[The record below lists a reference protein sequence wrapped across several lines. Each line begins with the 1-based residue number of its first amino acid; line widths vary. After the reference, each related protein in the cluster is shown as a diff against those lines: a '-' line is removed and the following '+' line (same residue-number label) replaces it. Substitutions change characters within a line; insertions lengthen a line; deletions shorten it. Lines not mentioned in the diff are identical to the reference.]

1 LRRLVIFLVVA
12 LLLALAWRFT
22 PLREWLEPKRLL
34 AGAEFVRS
42 LPVPALIVPAAFI
55 VGGLVLFPVNLLKL
69 ATLVVFGP
77 WWGFV
82 YALVGTMLSAII
94 GHTIGRTVGADAIE
108 RWSGPRVDAIKLR
121 VRASGMWAVAGL
133 RMVPLGPFTL
143 VNAMFGA
150 AGVRL
155 RDFAFGTFIGTV
167 PPLCVMA
174 FLGRSIERLL
184 QHWAS

>member
-1 LRRLVIFLVVA
+1 LRRLLIFLIALIVV
-12 LLLALAWRFT
+12 ALAWRFT
-22 PLREWLEPKRLL
+22 PLRAWLEPKRLL
-34 AGAEFVRS
+34 AGAEFVRR
-42 LPVPALIVPAAFI
+42 LPLPGLLVTAAFV

-77 WWGFV
+77 WWGFL

-94 GHTIGRTVGADAIE
+94 GHTIGRMVGADAIE
-108 RWSGPRVDAIKLR
+108 RWTGPRVDAIKLR
-121 VRASGMWAVAGL
+121 VRQSGAWAVAAL

-155 RDFAFGTFIGTV
+155 RDFALGTFIGTV

-174 FLGRSIERLL
+174 FLGRTVERLL